1 MIPPGAVL
9 LLEQLSPAVASD
21 VLSRL
26 APDAMDAL
34 LGRSPLT
41 APFVARVVAHG
52 THRQL
57 LAIVANSSVGTGIR
71 ERFLDQGDPELAA
84 AVYRSHSTT
93 RGLQRRVRTML
104 PPASLLPG
112 PQERAGWQGGHIE
125 YRLYP
130 LFESDDCGTVVAALT
145 YLAPYTRSPGALA
158 AILRGYQQLLQL
170 SGPDAVRDIAGI
182 LTDLRRGPPGENV
195 PLEVRSAFENPTD
208 PGCLA
213 RALARLG
220 STEYLADRLANA
232 DLTSVGAHSLLIA
245 PRDDEL
251 DWDVLSEELPP
262 LARRNFAFLLAR
274 EPGCPPQLL
283 PMDWRDRKL
292 TSGRAEPADPADRA
306 GLDELMRTSSASAP
320 RVLNALRAGRLP
332 TADYLAR
339 GAPAAYALATLLTGE
354 PALCA
359 EASAALTEPTARHL
373 GEHTDAW
380 VAAVNMLPDFP
391 GTTHE
396 LLETAA
402 AMTAP

>member
-9 LLEQLSPAVASD
+9 LLERLSPAVAAD

-26 APDAMDAL
+26 ASDAMDTL
-34 LGRSPLT
+34 LSRSPLT

-52 THRQL
+52 THRQH
-57 LAIVANSSVGTGIR
+57 LAIVANPSVGTGIR
-71 ERFLDQGDPELAA
+71 ERFLDQGDPELTA

-112 PQERAGWQGGHIE
+112 PQELAGWQGGRIE

-130 LFESDDCGTVVAALT
+130 LVESDDRGTVVAALT

-158 AILRGYQQLLQL
+158 AILRGYQQLLRL

-182 LTDLRRGPPGENV
+182 RPDLQLRPPRENV
-195 PLEVRSAFENPTD
+195 PPEVHSAFENPTD

-213 RALARLG
+213 HALARLG
-220 STEYLADRLANA
+220 STEYLADQLANA
-232 DLTSVGAHSLLIA
+232 DLSSTDAHSLLIA

-251 DWDVLSEELPP
+251 DWDILSEGLPP
-262 LARRNFAFLLAR
+262 SARRHFAFLFAR

-283 PMDWRDRKL
+283 PVDRRDRKP

-320 RVLNALRAGRLP
+320 RVLDALRAGRLP
-332 TADYLAR
+332 AADYVAH
-339 GAPAAYALATLLTGE
+339 GAPAVYALATLLTGG
-354 PALCA
+354 PVLCA

-380 VAAVNMLPDFP
+380 VAAVKLLPDFP

-396 LLETAA
+396 LLESAA

>member
-1 MIPPGAVL
+1 MIPSGAVL
-9 LLEQLSPAVASD
+9 LLGQLSPAVAAD

-26 APDAMDAL
+26 APDAMDTL
-34 LGRSPLT
+34 LGGSPLT

-52 THRQL
+52 THRQHL
-57 LAIVANSSVGTGIR
+57 RIVACPSVGTDVR
-71 ERFLDQGDPELAA
+71 ERLLDQGDPEVTA
-84 AVYRSHSTT
+84 AVYRSPSTT

-112 PQERAGWQGGHIE
+112 PQERAGWQAGHIE

-130 LFESDDCGTVVAALT
+130 LVESDDRGTVVAALT

-158 AILRGYQQLLQL
+158 AILRGYQQLLRL
-170 SGPDAVRDIAGI
+170 SGPDAVRDIVGI
-182 LTDLRRGPPGENV
+182 LTDLRRRPPREDV

-213 RALARLG
+213 HALARLG
-220 STEYLADRLANA
+220 STEYLADQLANA
-232 DLTSVGAHSLLIA
+232 NLSNAGAHSLLIA

-251 DWDVLSEELPP
+251 DWDVLSERLP
-262 LARRNFAFLLAR
+262 LSARRNFTFLLAR
-274 EPGCPPQLL
+274 EPGCPPRLL
-283 PMDWRDRKL
+283 PVDWRDRKL
-292 TSGRAEPADPADRA
+292 TSGRAEPADPADRS
-306 GLDELMRTSSASAP
+306 GPDELLRTSSASAP
-320 RVLNALRAGRLP
+320 RVLDALRAGRLP
-332 TADYLAR
+332 AADYVAH
-339 GAPAAYALATLLTGE
+339 GAPATYALAVLLTGG
-354 PALCA
+354 PVLCA
-359 EASAALTEPTARHL
+359 EASAALTEPTTRHL

-380 VAAVNMLPDFP
+380 VAAVNLLPDFP